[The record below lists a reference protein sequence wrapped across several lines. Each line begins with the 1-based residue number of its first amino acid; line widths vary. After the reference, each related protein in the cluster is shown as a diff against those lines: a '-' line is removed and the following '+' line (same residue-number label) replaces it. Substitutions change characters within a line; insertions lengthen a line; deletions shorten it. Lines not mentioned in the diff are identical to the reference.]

1 MSDNLTKIA
10 EDSARGSFFLFSGNF
25 VSTLILAIGSI
36 LIVRLLGQDNYGLYS
51 LSLTA
56 PSLFINSLDF
66 GVNSAMTRFSAKY
79 RSEGKNDLAAS
90 ILKTGFILK
99 LIIGV
104 TVFCMSF
111 VFSDFIAVYF
121 TNRLELSPFIK
132 FTSLLIIFQ
141 TIFNTLGSSFMGLD
155 KMEGTAL
162 TSFIQ
167 ATVKTALS
175 PLLILL
181 GLGIFGAL
189 TGHVLGYIVASVLGG
204 LIFIRFYRK
213 LGNSSKDSFASD
225 SKVILNYSI
234 PLYASSLFGLII
246 SPFQLIILAHFCSNA
261 EIGNYTVAML
271 LLSMLTILTLSPFD
285 VLFPA
290 FSKVSSGSEE
300 LKRVFKRSIK
310 YTSFIVVPS
319 AFIIAILSKQIVQI
333 LYGQDF
339 PLAPLFLQLGLLAHF
354 FACFGSI
361 VLGNLLS
368 GIGET
373 KIIFKANTINFFVFL
388 PLALILTFLYGVP
401 GLIIS
406 GIISYLVSILYEL
419 NIAIK
424 KVGTTP
430 DFKASLKIYL
440 ASFISAVP
448 VLLIVNTL
456 ALGNITS
463 LVINSLLF
471 LFVYLTLLPLV
482 RVINPIDIE
491 NVTMMFKKIK
501 IIWPILKSILDYE
514 SKLIA
519 RFQKG

>member
-1 MSDNLTKIA
+1 MADNLTRIA
-10 EDSARGSFFLFSGNF
+10 EDSARGGFFLFSGNF
-25 VSTLILAIGSI
+25 VSLLIVAIASI
-36 LIVRLLGQDNYGLYS
+36 LIARLLGQDNYGLYS
-51 LSLTA
+51 LSIVA

-66 GVNSAMTRFSAKY
+66 GINSAMTKFTAKY
-79 RSEGKNDLAAS
+79 RSEGKNDLVAS
-90 ILKTGFILK
+90 ILRTGFILK
-99 LIIGV
+99 LLIGV
-104 TVFCMSF
+104 TVFCICF

-141 TIFNTLGSSFMGLD
+141 TIFNSLGSSFMGLD

-167 ATVKTALS
+167 AAVKTALS

-189 TGHVLGYIVASVLGG
+189 TGHILGYVVASVLGS
-204 LIFIRFYRK
+204 LVFIRFYRK
-213 LGNSSKDSFASD
+213 LGNSSQDGFTSN
-225 SKVILNYSI
+225 SKVILHYGI
-234 PLYASSLFGLII
+234 PLYASGLFGFII
-246 SPFQLIILAHFCSNA
+246 SPFQTIILAHFSSNA
-261 EIGNYTVAML
+261 EIGNYSVAIML
-271 LLSMLTILTLSPFD
+271 VSMLSILTVPFD

-290 FSKVSSGSEE
+290 FSKVSSSSDE
-300 LKRVFKRSIK
+300 LKRIFKRSIK
-310 YTSFIVVPS
+310 YTSLIVVPS
-319 AFIIAILSKQIVQI
+319 ALIIAILSKEIVQI

-339 PLAPLFLQLGLLAHF
+339 PLAPLFLQLSVLTYF
-354 FACFGSI
+354 FAGVGSI
-361 VLGNLLS
+361 ILGNLLN

-388 PLALILTFLYGVP
+388 PLALILTFFYGVS

-406 GIISYLVSILYEL
+406 TIISGIVITLYEL

-456 ALGNITS
+456 TLSSITS
-463 LVINSLLF
+463 LVINGLLF

-482 RVINPIDIE
+482 RAINPIDIE
-491 NVTMMFKKIK
+491 NVTMMFKKIR
-501 IIWPILKSILDYE
+501 IIWPILKPILNYE

-519 RFQKG
+519 RFQNG